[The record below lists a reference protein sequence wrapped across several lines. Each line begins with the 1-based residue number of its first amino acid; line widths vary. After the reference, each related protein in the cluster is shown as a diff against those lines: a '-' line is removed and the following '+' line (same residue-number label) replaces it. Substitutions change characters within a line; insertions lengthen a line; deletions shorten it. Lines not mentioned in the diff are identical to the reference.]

1 MRLAL
6 AVILV
11 MACRTAGAAGIE
23 FRTPPIEPG
32 SPPIVQVTGLAD
44 GQVVRLWTVR
54 SFTKWQEVE
63 GRWVE
68 VPVTLYAWADFVA
81 VKGRVDTTAMP
92 SLQGTYR
99 GRDPYG
105 LMWSGRTSDDPVVAN
120 AGMPAASDSSPG
132 KTFVVAQSGT
142 TELARGTL
150 SSGEPEG
157 LRVVGMNEGGIAGVY
172 AAPTDGKVHP
182 VVLLLHGS
190 EGGSRDGA
198 RELAVRYAAQGYAA
212 FAVIYFAYDLA
223 GISGVS
229 HQHVNTPIEWLDTAR
244 HWVADQPEAD
254 ASRIGVY
261 GHSKGAEFA
270 AVAAVRYPWIDAVVA
285 CVPTDVVWEGY
296 GFDDERNRPENR
308 SAAPEFVSSWSW
320 RGAPLPYIKLRPFDW
335 RQPQEY
341 FNNTE
346 RYELS
351 RKDDPKRAES
361 AAIPIEQSEA
371 KFLLLGG
378 EKDEVWASGAMALA
392 LARRFNGLPAE
403 RQPLVHVFQGA
414 GHSICGD
421 GTYPPRVYG
430 TTNADPRSR
439 DLYSEGAAAARA
451 WELTKDFFARE
462 LSPGRNHRANDN

>member
-142 TELARGTL
+142 TELWTGQPFVDTR
-150 SSGEPEG
+150 
-157 LRVVGMNEGGIAGVY
+157 
-172 AAPTDGKVHP
+172 AP
-182 VVLLLHGS
+182 
-190 EGGSRDGA
+190 
-198 RELAVRYAAQGYAA
+198 
-212 FAVIYFAYDLA
+212 
-223 GISGVS
+223 
-229 HQHVNTPIEWLDTAR
+229 
-244 HWVADQPEAD
+244 
-254 ASRIGVY
+254 
-261 GHSKGAEFA
+261 
-270 AVAAVRYPWIDAVVA
+270 
-285 CVPTDVVWEGY
+285 
-296 GFDDERNRPENR
+296 
-308 SAAPEFVSSWSW
+308 
-320 RGAPLPYIKLRPFDW
+320 
-335 RQPQEY
+335 
-341 FNNTE
+341 
-346 RYELS
+346 
-351 RKDDPKRAES
+351 
-361 AAIPIEQSEA
+361 
-371 KFLLLGG
+371 
-378 EKDEVWASGAMALA
+378 
-392 LARRFNGLPAE
+392 
-403 RQPLVHVFQGA
+403 
-414 GHSICGD
+414 
-421 GTYPPRVYG
+421 
-430 TTNADPRSR
+430 
-439 DLYSEGAAAARA
+439 
-451 WELTKDFFARE
+451 
-462 LSPGRNHRANDN
+462 